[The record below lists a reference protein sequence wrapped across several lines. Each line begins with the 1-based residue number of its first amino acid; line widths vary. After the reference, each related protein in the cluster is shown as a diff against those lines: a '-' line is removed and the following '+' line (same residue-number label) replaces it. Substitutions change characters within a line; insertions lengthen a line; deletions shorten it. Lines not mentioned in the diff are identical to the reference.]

1 MNIFN
6 RIVMIILIPILVLV
20 VTLVLAMPLNVWT
33 EISRFFAQWAPSQ
46 EAMDLNNNL
55 LVRIALLGVAA
66 IFDLSM
72 LLLFLYEIRRTPQ
85 RMIRVRRA
93 AGGEVRLPVD
103 TIAQRL
109 AYHIDQIADVI
120 EVQPRVGEKRGGVT
134 LHLLVST
141 APDVDVPAKA
151 DEILATA
158 QLIVREKL
166 GLTLASDPK
175 IELRVAPYP
184 QSPKVDPVRPPQ
196 AQAR

>member
-1 MNIFN
+1 MNILN
-6 RIVMIILIPILVLV
+6 RIVMIIMIPILVLV

-33 EISRFFAQWAPSQ
+33 EISKFFAQWTPSQ
-46 EAMDLNNNL
+46 EAIDLNNSI
-55 LVRIALLGVAA
+55 LVRLALLGVAA

-72 LLLFLYEIRRTPQ
+72 LLLFLYEIRRNPQ

-109 AYHIDQIADVI
+109 AYHIDQISDVI
-120 EVQPRVGEKRGGVT
+120 SVEPRVGERRGGVT

-158 QLIVREKL
+158 QLVVREKL
-166 GLTLASDPK
+166 GLTLASDH
-175 IELRVAPYP
+175 
-184 QSPKVDPVRPPQ
+184 KVVVRLWVF
-196 AQAR
+196 

>member
-1 MNIFN
+1 MNVFN
-6 RIVMIILIPILVLV
+6 RIVMIILIPIVVLV
-20 VTLVLAMPLNVWT
+20 ATLTLAMPLRAWAFLSNIFTQWT
-33 EISRFFAQWAPSQ
+33 PSQ
-46 EAMDLNNNL
+46 EAIDLNGNI
-55 LVRIALLGVAA
+55 LVRLALLGVAA
-66 IFDLSM
+66 IIALLG
-72 LLLFLYEIRRTPQ
+72 LLLFLYEIRRNPQ

-93 AGGEVRLPVD
+93 AGGEVRLPVE

-184 QSPKVDPVRPPQ
+184 QSPRVDAVRPPQ
-196 AQAR
+196 APAR